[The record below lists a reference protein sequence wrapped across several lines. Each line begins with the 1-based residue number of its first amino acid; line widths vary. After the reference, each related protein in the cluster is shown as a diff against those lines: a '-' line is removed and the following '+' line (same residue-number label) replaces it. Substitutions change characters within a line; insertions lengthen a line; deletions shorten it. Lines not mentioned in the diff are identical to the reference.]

1 MGNFKGYDKDWATKE
16 LPLRIDLMVSE
27 YRQARDKKAQIDI
40 LAEQCG
46 TRPCRIAWILDR
58 CGLTVDP
65 KKLPR
70 ALRGEHSFD
79 YVGHWESS
87 TDAVICDRILER
99 HRELAGEAVEKLK
112 ETVEKEPEMVEMWMG
127 GADTETVPAEKKQK
141 DAITK
146 TTKDIVDSVVKAA
159 KPTPELS
166 SALEGVGGALR
177 EMTGLT
183 DESETAEAEA
193 ELPEKGGGWKDP
205 ADLRREILTDAA
217 VCVCSDRNLMCGEPE
232 DNFDVIAAMWSAY
245 LGMPVT
251 ASDVAAMMILFKVAR
266 IATAEKPSRDSYVD
280 IAGYAACGGG
290 MIK

>member
-40 LAEQCG
+40 LADQCG
-46 TRPCRIAWILDR
+46 TKPCRIAWILDR
-58 CGLTVDP
+58 CGLAVDP

-70 ALRGEHSFD
+70 ALRGENSFD
-79 YVGHWESS
+79 YVAHWESS
-87 TDAVICDRILER
+87 GDAVICDRIRER
-99 HRELAGEAVEKLK
+99 FRGLAEEAVEKLK
-112 ETVEKEPEMVEMWMG
+112 ETVEKEPEMVEMWMEG
-127 GADTETVPAEKKQK
+127 NETETVPAE
-141 DAITK
+141 AEPE
-146 TTKDIVDSVVKAA
+146 AA
-159 KPTPELS
+159 TE
-166 SALEGVGGALR
+166 A
-177 EMTGLT
+177 
-183 DESETAEAEA
+183 ETAEAET
-193 ELPEKGGGWKDP
+193 ERPEKWKDP
-205 ADLRREILTDAA
+205 ADLRREILSDAA
-217 VCVCSDRNLMCGEPE
+217 VCVCSDRNRMYGEPE

-251 ASDVAAMMILFKVAR
+251 GADVAAMMILFKVAR

>member
-16 LPLRIDLMVSE
+16 LPLRIDLMVTE

-46 TRPCRIAWILDR
+46 TQPCRIAWILDR
-58 CGLTVDP
+58 CGLAVDP
-65 KKLPR
+65 RKMPR
-70 ALRGEHSFD
+70 ALRGENSFD

-87 TDAVICDRILER
+87 VDAVICDRILER

-127 GADTETVPAEKKQK
+127 GADTETVPAES
-141 DAITK
+141 DEA
-146 TTKDIVDSVVKAA
+146 
-159 KPTPELS
+159 
-166 SALEGVGGALR
+166 
-177 EMTGLT
+177 EMPA
-183 DESETAEAEA
+183 ESEAAEAEV

-217 VCVCSDRNLMCGEPE
+217 VCVCSDRNLMYGEPE

-251 ASDVAAMMILFKVAR
+251 GADVAAMMILFKVAR

>member
-46 TRPCRIAWILDR
+46 TQPCRIAWILDR
-58 CGLTVDP
+58 CGLAVDP
-65 KKLPR
+65 RKMPR
-70 ALRGEHSFD
+70 ALRGENSFD
-79 YVGHWESS
+79 YVAHWESS
-87 TDAVICDRILER
+87 MDAVICDRIMER
-99 HRELAGEAVEKLK
+99 FRGLAEEAVEKLK
-112 ETVEKEPEMVEMWMG
+112 ETVETEPEMVEMWMG
-127 GADTETVPAEKKQK
+127 GADTETVPAETAEA
-141 DAITK
+141 DTE
-146 TTKDIVDSVVKAA
+146 TV
-159 KPTPELS
+159 PE
-166 SALEGVGGALR
+166 
-177 EMTGLT
+177 
-183 DESETAEAEA
+183 ETAEAET
-193 ELPEKGGGWKDP
+193 ERSEKWKDP

-217 VCVCSDRNLMCGEPE
+217 VCVCSDRNLMYGEPE

-251 ASDVAAMMILFKVAR
+251 GADVAAMMILFKVAL
-266 IATAEKPSRDSYVD
+266 IATAEKPIRDIYVD